1 MLFSICKEPNW
12 CNISDLCLLQDIN
25 KSGEKKLDM
34 LTVFTSQL
42 AELREEREILLNV
55 TQQNMFLKKV
65 RNINFTPFN
74 KGSLALIFT
83 ENEISENDYKITLYK
98 YKNYKE

>member
-1 MLFSICKEPNW
+1 
-12 CNISDLCLLQDIN
+12 
-25 KSGEKKLDM
+25 M

>member
-1 MLFSICKEPNW
+1 
-12 CNISDLCLLQDIN
+12 
-25 KSGEKKLDM
+25 M

-42 AELREEREILLNV
+42 VELREETEILLNV